1 MGRNRSS
8 RYRDDP
14 SKILSIAW
22 QRNLTRDLDY
32 GTSSKLLIGFGRSSQ
47 RKPLNWLPVDTKPS
61 ARLRSAVGIG
71 SENTMKRSTERIL
84 TTHTGSLARPESLIP
99 LLRLR
104 ERGEVY
110 NRQELAALVR
120 EAVREIVR
128 KQVEAGIDIV
138 NDGEQSKSSFYG
150 YIVERFN
157 GFERKRAAP
166 GQEVRPRAAGREYL
180 AFPDYYAWSER
191 IAEPFGGRGGERRHG
206 VDICTGPVSY
216 RGYEAVQADID
227 NLTAAVKGKPHEE
240 AFMPAISAS
249 YIAST
254 FANEYYRTHEEYEQ
268 AVSDA
273 MREEYKAIVSAGLVL
288 QIDDPRLVTY
298 YMMHPELSVEDCRK
312 WAAERV
318 EVINQSI
325 HGIPPESV
333 RFHTCYSI
341 DVGPRIHEMALKDI
355 VDIILKINA
364 GAYSFEAA
372 NPRHEH
378 EYHVFERI
386 KLPDGKI
393 LIPGV
398 ISHTTNLVEHPEL
411 IAERIVRFARIVGRE
426 NVIAGADCGFAASA
440 LRFND
445 THPSVAW
452 LKFAALAEGARLAT
466 SELWRSY

>member
-1 MGRNRSS
+1 M
-8 RYRDDP
+8 
-14 SKILSIAW
+14 
-22 QRNLTRDLDY
+22 
-32 GTSSKLLIGFGRSSQ
+32 
-47 RKPLNWLPVDTKPS
+47 
-61 ARLRSAVGIG
+61 
-71 SENTMKRSTERIL
+71 MKRSTERIL
-84 TTHTGSLARPESLIP
+84 TTHVGSLARADSLIP

-104 ERGEVY
+104 ENGQPHDRE
-110 NRQELAALVR
+110 ELARLVR
-120 EAVREIVR
+120 EAVTEVVR

-138 NDGEQSKSSFYG
+138 TDGEQGKASFFG
-150 YIVERFN
+150 YIVERFS
-157 GFERKRAAP
+157 GFERKPAAP
-166 GQEVRPRAAGREYL
+166 GKESRSRAAGREYL
-180 AFPDYYAWSER
+180 AFPEYYAWSER
-191 IAEPFGGRGGERRHG
+191 IAEPFGGRGGARGHG
-206 VDICTGPVSY
+206 VDTCTGPVSY
-216 RGYEAVQADID
+216 RGYQAVQADID
-227 NLTAAVKGKPHEE
+227 NLKAAVKGQPHDDV
-240 AFMPAISAS
+240 FIPAIAS
-249 YIAST
+249 SYVAST

-273 MREEYKAIVSAGLVL
+273 MREEYKAIVDAGFIL
-288 QIDDPRLVTY
+288 QIDDPRLVSY
-298 YMMHPELSVEDCRK
+298 YMMNPDLSIEDCRK
-312 WAAERV
+312 WAAKRV
-318 EVINQSI
+318 EAINDSI
-325 HGIPPESV
+325 RGIPPEKI

-355 VDIILKINA
+355 VDIMLKINA

-378 EYHVFERI
+378 EYHVFERV

-411 IAERIVRFARIVGRE
+411 IAERIVRFAKIVGRE

-466 SELWRSY
+466 RELWK

>member
-1 MGRNRSS
+1 
-8 RYRDDP
+8 
-14 SKILSIAW
+14 
-22 QRNLTRDLDY
+22 
-32 GTSSKLLIGFGRSSQ
+32 
-47 RKPLNWLPVDTKPS
+47 
-61 ARLRSAVGIG
+61 
-71 SENTMKRSTERIL
+71 MKHSTERIL
-84 TTHTGSLARPESLIP
+84 TTHVGSLARADSLVP
-99 LLRLR
+99 LLRRR
-104 ERGEVY
+104 EEAQPYDRE
-110 NRQELAALVR
+110 ELAKLVR
-120 EAVREIVR
+120 EAVSEVVR

-138 NDGEQSKSSFYG
+138 TDGEQGKSGFFG
-150 YIVERFN
+150 YVIERFN
-157 GFERKRAAP
+157 GFERKPPAP
-166 GQEVRPRAAGREYL
+166 GKEMRPRSAGREYL

-191 IAEPFGGRGGERRHG
+191 IAEPLGGRSGRRG
-206 VDICTGPVSY
+206 DSVDICTGPVSY
-216 RGYEAVQADID
+216 RGHEALQADIA
-227 NLTAAVKGKPHEE
+227 NLKAAIKGRAHEDI
-240 AFMPAISAS
+240 FMPAIAS
-249 YIAST
+249 SYVAAT

-273 MREEYKAIVSAGLVL
+273 MREEYKAVVDAGFIL

-298 YMMHPELSVEDCRK
+298 YMMHPELSVADCRK

-318 EVINQSI
+318 EVINDSI
-325 HGIPPESV
+325 RDIPPDKV

-341 DVGPRIHEMALKDI
+341 DVGPRIHEMDLKDI
-355 VDIILKINA
+355 VDIMLKINA

-378 EYHVFERI
+378 EYHVFERL
-386 KLPDGKI
+386 KLPAGKI

-411 IAERIVRFARIVGRE
+411 VAERIVRFAKIVGRE

-466 SELWRSY
+466 AELWN

>member
-1 MGRNRSS
+1 
-8 RYRDDP
+8 
-14 SKILSIAW
+14 
-22 QRNLTRDLDY
+22 
-32 GTSSKLLIGFGRSSQ
+32 
-47 RKPLNWLPVDTKPS
+47 
-61 ARLRSAVGIG
+61 
-71 SENTMKRSTERIL
+71 MKRSTERIL
-84 TTHTGSLARPESLIP
+84 TSHVGSLARADSLIP
-99 LLRLR
+99 LLRSR
-104 ERGEVY
+104 EQGQIYDRDDLARRV
-110 NRQELAALVR
+110 RQAVTDVVR
-120 EAVREIVR
+120 Q
-128 KQVEAGIDIV
+128 QVEAGIDIV
-138 NDGEQSKSSFYG
+138 TDGEQGKSSFYG
-150 YIVERFN
+150 YVVERFS
-157 GFERKRAAP
+157 GFERKPPAP
-166 GQEVRPRAAGREYL
+166 GNEMRPRAAGREYL

-191 IAEPFGGRGGERRHG
+191 IAEPFGGRGGRGRG
-206 VDICTGPVSY
+206 VDTCTGPVSY
-216 RGYEAVQADID
+216 KGHEAVQSDID
-227 NLTAAVKGKPHEE
+227 NLKAATKGRTIEDV
-240 AFMPAISAS
+240 FMPAISSA
-249 YIAST
+249 YVAAT

-273 MREEYKAIVSAGLVL
+273 MREEYKAIVDAGFIL

-298 YMMHPELSVEDCRK
+298 YMMHPELSIADCRT

-318 EVINQSI
+318 EVINDSLRD
-325 HGIPPESV
+325 IPPEKV

-378 EYHVFERI
+378 EYHVFEGV
-386 KLPDGKI
+386 KLPADKI
-393 LIPGV
+393 LLPGV

-411 IAERIVRFARIVGRE
+411 IAERIVRFAKLVGRD

-466 SELWRSY
+466 RELWS